1 MIKCSVSSLI
11 NVQSKILNSDNFNY
25 FCLDFVW
32 FPAPVVIT
40 CLFQIGSIIKYNNDN
55 NNDNEI
61 NKNINNTKLMCW
73 VNS

>member
-11 NVQSKILNSDNFNY
+11 NVQSKILNSDSFNY
-25 FCLDFVW
+25 FCSDFVW

-40 CLFQIGSIIKYNNDN
+40 CLFQIVSIIKYNNDD

-61 NKNINNTKLMCW
+61 NKNINDTKLMCW